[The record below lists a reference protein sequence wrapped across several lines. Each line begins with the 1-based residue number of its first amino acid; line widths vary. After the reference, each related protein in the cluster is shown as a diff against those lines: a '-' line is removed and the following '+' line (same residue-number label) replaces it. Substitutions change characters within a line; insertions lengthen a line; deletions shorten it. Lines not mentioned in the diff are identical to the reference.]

1 MGPVGARERGADPL
15 LGLEVD
21 LQIPE
26 REQEGVWQG
35 ERGGG
40 NVGEGRE
47 GGGGRR
53 ERGRGKESGSVS
65 SI

>member
-47 GGGGRR
+47 GGG
-53 ERGRGKESGSVS
+53 
-65 SI
+65 